1 MKVEYNIDVLK
12 PHQPSNDM
20 LARALKKVKGVKYV
34 SIRLDEID
42 QNTTSIFL
50 KIIGTEELTI
60 ENIKE
65 ELSNFNCS
73 LHSLDEVTIQDD
85 DWS

>member
-42 QNTTSIFL
+42 QNTTSIFI
-50 KIIGTEELTI
+50 KVTGTEDLTI

-73 LHSLDEVTIQDD
+73 LHSLDEVIIRDD
-85 DWS
+85 DWA